1 MALILAAE
9 LVVSPICLKSR
20 GLTSPCLCFIKWP
33 NNTAKGET
41 IQDKFPDILIKCLQ
55 VGWASQVR
63 AAASLGNE
71 STSSQLKQST
81 PARADT
87 IIQTIFSW
95 SCCPGPFVCLMT
107 IHLCRHWWI
116 RTIYRP
122 MPGLKNSLTQHN
134 PKLSFFSLSADSPRA
149 EPVKQPSS
157 PPARWN
163 EDTAIFML

>member
-1 MALILAAE
+1 MN
-9 LVVSPICLKSR
+9 P
-20 GLTSPCLCFIKWP
+20 
-33 NNTAKGET
+33 
-41 IQDKFPDILIKCLQ
+41 
-55 VGWASQVR
+55 
-63 AAASLGNE
+63 
-71 STSSQLKQST
+71 TSSQLKQST

-87 IIQTIFSW
+87 IIQTIFLW

-163 EDTAIFML
+163 EDCYFYALTTAAVKKKNLDRAILPLGRARMDECDLPQRQHCRGCAYLIQEAMLNRTLLHLSQKINPWKQKYSSFS